1 MLGFAPLA
9 DAPPGGSPVQPK
21 IVYADG
27 VFTAAG
33 AELAGVADRSGII
46 YADGV
51 FTAAGAELAGQ
62 IFTEPLPTITSGI
75 LTAGVAR
82 LFGEANIVNTIF
94 ADGIL
99 TAAAADFFGSDLFRR
114 EIRTPRPPL
123 NLFEATRR
131 STTLKRI
138 AGWVYIDQPPT
149 YLIEDPI
156 NPGREVEGRYILT
169 RVTVTGGPSNI
180 SLRIINYDEKTYR
193 TIFESLDI
201 AGDPHVELDLQRA
214 ILKAQD
220 VIQMR
225 VNSGNDLD
233 VTLSYV
239 TNLREEYEVIS

>member
-9 DAPPGGSPVQPK
+9 DAPAGGSPVQPK
-21 IVYADG
+21 IVYAAG
-27 VFTAAG
+27 AFTAAG
-33 AELAGVADRSGII
+33 AELTGQLFTPPLPVITGGTLTAAAGRLFGEANRINVI

-51 FTAAGAELAGQ
+51 F
-62 IFTEPLPTITSGI
+62 
-75 LTAGVAR
+75 
-82 LFGEANIVNTIF
+82 
-94 ADGIL
+94 

-169 RVTVTGGPSNI
+169 RVTATGGPSNI

-214 ILKAQD
+214 VLKAQD

-225 VNSGNDLD
+225 VNSGNDLI

-239 TNLREEYEVIS
+239 INLREEYEVIS

>member
-9 DAPPGGSPVQPK
+9 DAPTGGSPVQPK

-27 VFTAAG
+27 VLAAAG
-33 AELAGVADRSGII
+33 AELAGVVGRSGVI

-51 FTAAGAELAGQ
+51 FTAAGAELTGQ
-62 IFTEPLPTITSGI
+62 LLTPPLPI
-75 LTAGVAR
+75 LTAGNFNAAAGR
-82 LFGEANIVNTIF
+82 LFGEANRINVIYAAGT
-94 ADGIL
+94 L

-156 NPGREVEGRYILT
+156 NPGREIEGRYILT

-214 ILKAQD
+214 VLKAQD

-225 VNSGNDLD
+225 VNSGNELV
-233 VTLSYV
+233 VTFSYV
-239 TNLREEYEVIS
+239 LNLREEYEVIS

>member
-9 DAPPGGSPVQPK
+9 DAPTGGSPVQPK

-33 AELAGVADRSGII
+33 AELAGVAGRSGVI

-51 FTAAGAELAGQ
+51 FTAAGAELTGQ
-62 IFTEPLPTITSGI
+62 LLTPPLPN
-75 LTAGVAR
+75 LTAGNFNAAAGR
-82 LFGEANIVNTIF
+82 LFGEANRINVIY
-94 ADGIL
+94 AGGIL

-156 NPGREVEGRYILT
+156 NPGREIEGRYILT

-214 ILKAQD
+214 VLKAQD

-225 VNSGNDLD
+225 VNSGNDLI

-239 TNLREEYEVIS
+239 INLREEYEVIS

>member
-9 DAPPGGSPVQPK
+9 DAPTGGSPVQPK

-27 VFTAAG
+27 A
-33 AELAGVADRSGII
+33 
-46 YADGV
+46 

-62 IFTEPLPTITSGI
+62 AFTEPLPTITSGI
-75 LTAGVAR
+75 LTAGVAQ
-82 LFGEANIVNTIF
+82 LFGEANIVNTIY
-94 ADGIL
+94 ADGTL
-99 TAAAADFFGSDLFRR
+99 AAAAADFFGSDLFRR

-180 SLRIINYDEKTYR
+180 SLRIINYDDKTYR

-233 VTLSYV
+233 VTFSYV

>member
-9 DAPPGGSPVQPK
+9 DAPTGGSPVQPK

-33 AELAGVADRSGII
+33 AEL
-46 YADGV
+46 
-51 FTAAGAELAGQ
+51 TGQ
-62 IFTEPLPTITSGI
+62 LLTPPLPI
-75 LTAGVAR
+75 LTAGNFNAAAGR
-82 LFGEANIVNTIF
+82 LFGEANRINVIY

-214 ILKAQD
+214 VLKAQD

-225 VNSGNDLD
+225 VNSGNELV
-233 VTLSYV
+233 VTFSYV
-239 TNLREEYEVIS
+239 LNLREEYEVIS